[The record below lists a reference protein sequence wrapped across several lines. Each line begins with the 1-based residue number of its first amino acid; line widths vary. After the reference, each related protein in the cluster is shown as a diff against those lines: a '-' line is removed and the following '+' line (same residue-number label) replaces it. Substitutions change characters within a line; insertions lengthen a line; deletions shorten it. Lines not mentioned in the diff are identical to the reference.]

1 MKKIIL
7 ISCIILLS
15 SISLLFALEEF
26 STEPISLDE
35 FIDEYLPDYTLQKR
49 IPLEGIG
56 RAYAVA
62 KDSGDIVAITEIG
75 DQFKVHY
82 FDIEGNLKWTKDF
95 DKVELYGSFH
105 KVKSMDC
112 EISDNGETIC
122 LYISPQ
128 MEFAKPTGFYGI
140 INTIL
145 SKKGNVLFTKIL
157 EGTWLIPSPDGK
169 YLYKEASITSDYRTS
184 EFELYKTNGTLVNIK
199 GFDNFDNMD
208 VVNVRL
214 KFVSGNHIL
223 AYIAKRKDNDW
234 FNYFRF
240 LKLENENVATLCE
253 YEVALRQDFDEF
265 FNVKSEDN
273 RIAICSGVAFSKLYV
288 FDVAGNLLYFE
299 DNSYQSFDFVND
311 NELFLQTHTAKGQYS
326 KLINLSPKEVRKENI
341 TFRYEKYIKQIDNKF
356 YDYDEFNNVLELN
369 NLLLF
374 SIKRYPY
381 SKRNFYT
388 IVLDMNDWKH
398 SKNIEHNV
406 DYIARDNEEFFVFE
420 KYNENPEIVI
430 IRGGEK

>member
-128 MEFAKPTGFYGI
+128 MEFAKLLAFM
-140 INTIL
+140 
-145 SKKGNVLFTKIL
+145 
-157 EGTWLIPSPDGK
+157 
-169 YLYKEASITSDYRTS
+169 
-184 EFELYKTNGTLVNIK
+184 EL
-199 GFDNFDNMD
+199 
-208 VVNVRL
+208 
-214 KFVSGNHIL
+214 
-223 AYIAKRKDNDW
+223 
-234 FNYFRF
+234 
-240 LKLENENVATLCE
+240 
-253 YEVALRQDFDEF
+253 
-265 FNVKSEDN
+265 
-273 RIAICSGVAFSKLYV
+273 
-288 FDVAGNLLYFE
+288 
-299 DNSYQSFDFVND
+299 
-311 NELFLQTHTAKGQYS
+311 
-326 KLINLSPKEVRKENI
+326 
-341 TFRYEKYIKQIDNKF
+341 
-356 YDYDEFNNVLELN
+356 
-369 NLLLF
+369 
-374 SIKRYPY
+374 
-381 SKRNFYT
+381 
-388 IVLDMNDWKH
+388 
-398 SKNIEHNV
+398 
-406 DYIARDNEEFFVFE
+406 
-420 KYNENPEIVI
+420 
-430 IRGGEK
+430 

>member
-35 FIDEYLPDYTLQKR
+35 FIEEYLPDYNLQKR

-62 KDSGDIVAITEIG
+62 KNSGNIVAITEIG
-75 DQFKVHY
+75 DQFKVYY

-112 EISDNGETIC
+112 EVADNGETIC

-128 MEFAKPTGFYGI
+128 MDFAKPTGFYGV

-145 SKKGNVLFTKIL
+145 SKKGDVLYTKLL

-169 YLYKEASITSDYRTS
+169 YLYKRTGQAADYWQPGL
-184 EFELYKTNGTLVNIK
+184 ELYRSDGTLVNFK
-199 GFDNFDNMD
+199 GFDYTKDD
-208 VVNVRL
+208 VNVRL
-214 KFVSGNHIL
+214 KFVLDDHIL
-223 AYIAKRKDNDW
+223 AYIERKEGDNYSA
-234 FNYFRF
+234 YFRF
-240 LKLENENVATLCE
+240 LTLKNETVTTIWEYEIPVGQDLAYYFDLNVKLEN
-253 YEVALRQDFDEF
+253 
-265 FNVKSEDN
+265 N
-273 RIAICSGVAFSKLYV
+273 RILIRGRHLYV
-288 FDVAGNLLYFE
+288 FDFEGNLLYFK
-299 DNSYQSFDFVND
+299 DKSFYQSFDFLNA
-311 NELFLQTHTAKGQYS
+311 NELFLQSFVPQKKRYS
-326 KLINLSPKEVRKENI
+326 KLLNISTKEIIKEKV
-341 TFRYEKYIKQIDNKF
+341 TLRYEEN
-356 YDYDEFNNVLELN
+356 DYDGFRNAIVFNDI
-369 NLLLF
+369 LLL
-374 SIKRYPY
+374 SV
-381 SKRNFYT
+381 RNFSWLRST
-388 IVLDMNDWKH
+388 FHTSIHDFANDLSQIH
-398 SKNIEHNV
+398 TLYHNV
-406 DYIARDNEEFFVFE
+406 DSITKNDEKIFVFE

-430 IRGGEK
+430 LIGGEK